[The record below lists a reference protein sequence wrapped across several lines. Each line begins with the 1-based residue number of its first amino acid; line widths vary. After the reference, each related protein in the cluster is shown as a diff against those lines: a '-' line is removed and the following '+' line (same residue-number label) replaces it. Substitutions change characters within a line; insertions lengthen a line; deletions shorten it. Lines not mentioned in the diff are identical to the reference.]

1 MRFQI
6 IHLGNPYD
14 FIVKDHETCKTYGT
28 FQGESDSLKECFQ
41 DLEKEIDDLKREY
54 RCSKIREE
62 ASKDALSCARKEWSE
77 MHEKMVDFKVENESL
92 NMIKRFAERN
102 GICIC
107 NIDDAFRRCWDD
119 NAELVAENKQ
129 LKEAIIGK
137 IQYGED
143 LEKFAIKKGI
153 ISKDWA
159 RFDDYD

>member
-14 FIVKDHETCKTYGT
+14 FIVKDHKTDKTYGT
-28 FQGESDSLKECFQ
+28 FQGESTSLKECFE
-41 DLEKEIDDLKREY
+41 DITKEIEQLEIQIADLKYENKTLKSNLSSCRRE
-54 RCSKIREE
+54 
-62 ASKDALSCARKEWSE
+62 RKTLQ
-77 MHEKMVDFKVENESL
+77 KENIELKS
-92 NMIKRFAERN
+92 IKSFAERN
-102 GICIC
+102 GICIH
-107 NIDDAFRRCWDD
+107 NIDEAFRKCWND
-119 NAELVAENKQ
+119 NAELVTENKQ

-137 IQYGED
+137 IQYNED